1 MQICRK
7 QPPFPGREMIYLHAG
22 ILDHDDDLNQQYQP
36 LVSRNHLVMANFGY
50 PWAKKQVIGIVPY
63 VLYIYMCVCV

>member
-1 MQICRK
+1 M
-7 QPPFPGREMIYLHAG
+7 HAG
-22 ILDHDDDLNQQYQP
+22 ILDHDDDSNQQYQP

-63 VLYIYMCVCV
+63 VLYIYIYIYVCVKCQVRI